1 LELSALPSTPHSPSL
16 LEAASAEPALRD
28 AQYSALTQLAVAAER
43 GGDRGLGHPARVGTI
58 AQAVARE
65 LGLGAFAVAW
75 LGQAAPLHDVGKLV
89 IPNLILSKPRR
100 LSAAEFEIVKH
111 HTRAGAEMLSGS
123 GSRLLGLAREIALSH
138 HERWDGGGY
147 PMGLRG
153 ESIPF
158 GGRIVAIA
166 DVFDALTHARPYKD
180 AWAVESAADEIC
192 RQRETHFDPAVVD
205 AFLAVLD
212 RIPLAHPE
220 LALI

>member
-1 LELSALPSTPHSPSL
+1 LSALSSTSHPPSL
-16 LEAASAEPALRD
+16 LEAASAEPASQD
-28 AQYSALTQLAVAAER
+28 AHYSALTQLALAAER
-43 GGDRGLGHPARVGTI
+43 GGDRALGHPARVGTI
-58 AQAVARE
+58 AQEVARE
-65 LGLGAFAVAW
+65 LGLGAFPVTW

-89 IPNLILSKPRR
+89 IPDVILAKPGR

-147 PMGLRG
+147 PLGLRG

-180 AWAVESAADEIC
+180 AWAIEYAVAEIS
-192 RQRETHFDPAVVD
+192 RERETHFDPAVVD
-205 AFLAVLD
+205 AFLAVVD
-212 RIPLAHPE
+212 RIPIAHPE